1 VRREDGSWLLAGS
14 MAADE
19 LAERLGIVI
28 PQDRNYQTAAGF
40 MLDRMG
46 YLPAVGET
54 FDDQGWRFEI
64 VDLDGR
70 RVDKLLARRSSTRRR
85 RAI

>member
-1 VRREDGSWLLAGS
+1 
-14 MAADE
+14 
-19 LAERLGIVI
+19 
-28 PQDRNYQTAAGF
+28 
-40 MLDRMG
+40 MG

>member
-1 VRREDGSWLLAGS
+1 

-19 LAERLGIVI
+19 LAERLDIVI

-40 MLDRMG
+40 VLDRMG

-70 RVDKLLARRSSTRRR
+70 RVDKLLARRSSAARR